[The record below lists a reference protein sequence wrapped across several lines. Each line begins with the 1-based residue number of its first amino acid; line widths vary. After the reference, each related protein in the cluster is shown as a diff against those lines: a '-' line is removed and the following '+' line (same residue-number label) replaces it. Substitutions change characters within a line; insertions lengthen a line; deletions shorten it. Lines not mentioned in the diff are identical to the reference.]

1 MLSKPPR
8 KKQGGGEESPVE
20 LTPEE
25 QLLDSLC
32 EANEALTSVLRDYD
46 DIERIGIEREEME
59 RSRREIRL
67 KREAM
72 EHSER
77 ETETPVYDWKGLGRP
92 ASPPEQASSPNG
104 LPSQPTGANGKPR
117 RVPDEDDG
125 GEGSAEYPA
134 KFAVSDAASSEG
146 EVARLERER
155 LVELERRLSAT
166 LAAQTEQDQRM
177 TQLADELALKSVLL
191 EQAEVNERQLSAKL
205 AAQTEQ
211 DLRMAQLA
219 DELALKSA
227 SLEQAEANK
236 RQPSATLAAQTEQD
250 RRMAQLADELA
261 LKSALL
267 EQAQAD
273 AAEATKHTGLE
284 LSELADRLLEKTSLV
299 ELKDAALVK
308 IQAKLVELLL
318 SRDQDL
324 RALEQSQSA
333 LQKATSRA
341 ADADER
347 SRRACEHYE
356 TELAKVRVAG
366 KSKPEAVSVQLADM
380 DNGWTKNNT
389 DGDTSPPL
397 TAASLDSMDEDPII
411 RGLVERIRAL
421 EAEVAALRWNEK
433 SSDVMNV
440 NEG

>member
-1 MLSKPPR
+1 
-8 KKQGGGEESPVE
+8 VE

-25 QLLDSLC
+25 QLLDSLR

-46 DIERIGIEREEME
+46 DIERIGIEREME

-72 EHSER
+72 DHSQR
-77 ETETPVYDWKGLGRP
+77 ETETPVYDSDSRGLGRP
-92 ASPPEQASSPNG
+92 AFPPGRASTPNG
-104 LPSQPTGANGKPR
+104 LPSKPTGPNGKSR
-117 RVPDEDDG
+117 HVPEEDDG
-125 GEGSAEYPA
+125 GEDSAEYPT
-134 KFAVSDAASSEG
+134 KSAVSDAASSEG

-155 LVELERRLSAT
+155 LVELER
-166 LAAQTEQDQRM
+166 
-177 TQLADELALKSVLL
+177 QL
-191 EQAEVNERQLSAKL
+191 
-205 AAQTEQ
+205 
-211 DLRMAQLA
+211 
-219 DELALKSA
+219 
-227 SLEQAEANK
+227 
-236 RQPSATLAAQTEQD
+236 SATLAAQTEQD

-308 IQAKLVELLL
+308 MQAKLVELLL

-324 RALEQSQSA
+324 RALEQAQSA

-347 SRRACEHYE
+347 SRRACEWIGHLE

-366 KSKPEAVSVQLADM
+366 KSKPEAVSLQLADM

-397 TAASLDSMDEDPII
+397 TPASLDSMDEDPII